1 MMEMR
6 GIAPPLS
13 LFTFGLK
20 QKKLIFPIPM
30 IHLHKPVDES
40 IARKF
45 TRLYIIALTAV
56 AFLSVLG
63 QFSIQQT
70 LNKQK
75 SDSWI
80 INFAGR
86 QRFKSQ
92 QIVKDILLLTS
103 ESFVVNKQMRLKDL
117 KELVGYWEKYHNQ
130 IRNGNIVDLG
140 IKMENSDTIKHLFKT
155 INPHFTA
162 IIHNARKIILHLETE
177 EAPNE
182 VLLKDWAQQ
191 ILAHEGMFLETMD
204 KIVFQY
210 DREAKEKV
218 NTLRKIE
225 LILLAITLGVLALE
239 GFFVFRPAV
248 LSLRDSIRK
257 LIEAEKQAFK
267 MNEELA
273 KQKMREQTLRTAS
286 LIEGQEEE
294 RKRLSRELHDGLGQ
308 MLTALKFGIE
318 NMGNYAT
325 YTEKGQEALEELKKM
340 VGQTIQET
348 RTISFNLMPSVLND
362 FGISSA
368 LKILVSQTASNTGLD
383 ITFKSSLNG
392 ERFARNIEIGI
403 YRIAQEG
410 LNNALKYSKSESIT
424 IELSSQKK
432 FIYLTIKDKG
442 KGFNYVE
449 NNERNFVA
457 KGPEN
462 GIINMR
468 ERAQLLNGEIKIT
481 SGIGKGTQIKIK
493 IPTANG

>member
-1 MMEMR
+1 
-6 GIAPPLS
+6 
-13 LFTFGLK
+13 
-20 QKKLIFPIPM
+20 
-30 IHLHKPVDES
+30 
-40 IARKF
+40 
-45 TRLYIIALTAV
+45 
-56 AFLSVLG
+56 
-63 QFSIQQT
+63 
-70 LNKQK
+70 
-75 SDSWI
+75 
-80 INFAGR
+80 
-86 QRFKSQ
+86 
-92 QIVKDILLLTS
+92 
-103 ESFVVNKQMRLKDL
+103 
-117 KELVGYWEKYHNQ
+117 
-130 IRNGNIVDLG
+130 
-140 IKMENSDTIKHLFKT
+140 
-155 INPHFTA
+155 
-162 IIHNARKIILHLETE
+162 
-177 EAPNE
+177 
-182 VLLKDWAQQ
+182 
-191 ILAHEGMFLETMD
+191 MFLETMD

-368 LKILVSQTASNTGLD
+368 LKILVSQIPAS
-383 ITFKSSLNG
+383 IS
-392 ERFARNIEIGI
+392 
-403 YRIAQEG
+403 
-410 LNNALKYSKSESIT
+410 
-424 IELSSQKK
+424 
-432 FIYLTIKDKG
+432 
-442 KGFNYVE
+442 
-449 NNERNFVA
+449 
-457 KGPEN
+457 
-462 GIINMR
+462 
-468 ERAQLLNGEIKIT
+468 LLNLL
-481 SGIGKGTQIKIK
+481 
-493 IPTANG
+493 

>member
-1 MMEMR
+1 
-6 GIAPPLS
+6 
-13 LFTFGLK
+13 
-20 QKKLIFPIPM
+20 M
-30 IHLHKPVDES
+30 IHQNNSVDES
-40 IARKF
+40 ITRKF

-56 AFLSVLG
+56 AFLSILG

-70 LNKQK
+70 LDKQK

-103 ESFVVNKQMRLKDL
+103 ESFVVDKKLTLKDL

-140 IKMENSDTIKHLFKT
+140 VKMENSDSVKRLFSK

-162 IIHNARKIILHLETE
+162 ILTNAKKIIGQLESE
-177 EAPNE
+177 NKPNN

-191 ILAHEGMFLETMD
+191 VLAHEGMFLETMD

-218 NTLRKIE
+218 DTLRKIE

-239 GFFVFRPAV
+239 GYFVFRPAV

-257 LIEAEKQAFK
+257 LIEAEKETLR
-267 MNEELA
+267 MNQELA
-273 KQKMREQTLRTAS
+273 KQKLREQTLRTGS

-318 NMGNYAT
+318 NMGNYGT
-325 YTEKGQEALEELKKM
+325 YTPKGEEALEELKKM

-348 RTISFNLMPSVLND
+348 RTISFNLMPAVLND

-368 LKILVSQTASNTGLD
+368 LKLLVSQTASSTGLD
-383 ITFKSSLNG
+383 ITFKSSVNG
-392 ERFARNIEIGI
+392 ERFAKNIEIGI

-410 LNNALKYSKSESIT
+410 LNNALKYSKSDSISV
-424 IELSSQKK
+424 ELSSQKK
-432 FIYLTIKDKG
+432 FIHLTIKDKG
-442 KGFNYVE
+442 KGFDYVE
-449 NNERNFVA
+449 GSEKNFSA

-493 IPTANG
+493 IPLAVS